1 MQVMG
6 GYDFPGSSPVSCW
19 MWVKALDIML
29 CYTISLPSIGPVFV
43 EH

>member
-6 GYDFPGSSPVSCW
+6 GYDFPGSSSVSCW
-19 MWVKALDIML
+19 TWVKALDIML
-29 CYTISLPSIGPVFV
+29 RYTIFLPSIGPVFV